1 VSLLTPA
8 QEKIRDEAREFTAA
22 ELLPVA
28 DELDPQHADIP
39 WSIVDR
45 IGELGYFGIMIDR
58 EHGGL
63 GLGMTEYCLV
73 TEELSRG
80 WMSAASIIA
89 RANGTGSLVAD
100 PARRADILRR
110 QAAGKWIT
118 AAAFSEPEAGSDV
131 AAVATTAERHGST
144 YVLNGEKRWCGLAEA
159 ADAILVL
166 ARTAPGRREG
176 LDVFLVEKERG
187 TFPEGITGTPIPK
200 IGYHGITSWAL
211 TITDLEVPAENV
223 LVGPDGSTGDGF
235 GLFATLLDWGRLHTA
250 ARAVGAAR
258 GALEDATAYAK
269 RRVQFGRSISSFQ
282 GVKFRLADMAT
293 QVAAARALYL
303 DAAATFDA
311 GLDCRQDCSMA
322 KLFASEMAEKV
333 ASSAMQVLG
342 GNGYTTEHA
351 VERHWRD
358 ARLTQIFEGTSE
370 IQRTII
376 AQHLL
381 GGNPSGH
388 HERKDRR

>member
-1 VSLLTPA
+1 VGLLTPA
-8 QEKIRDEAREFTAA
+8 QEKLRDEAREFTAA

-28 DELDPQHADIP
+28 NELDPQHADIP
-39 WSIVDR
+39 WSIIER
-45 IGELGYFGIMIDR
+45 LGELGYFGIMIDR

-89 RANGTGSLVAD
+89 RANGMGSSFAD
-100 PARRADILRR
+100 PARRAEILRR
-110 QAAGKWIT
+110 QARGQWISAG
-118 AAAFSEPEAGSDV
+118 AFSEPGAGSDI
-131 AAVATTAERHGST
+131 AAVSCRAERRGDV
-144 YVLNGEKRWCGLAEA
+144 YVLNGEKRWCGWAEA

-187 TFPEGITGTPIPK
+187 RFPAGITGTPIPK
-200 IGYHGITSWAL
+200 IGYHGITSWQL
-211 TITDLEVPAENV
+211 TITDLEVPAENI
-223 LVGPDGSTGDGF
+223 LVGPDGATGDGF
-235 GLFATLLDWGRLHTA
+235 GLFATLLNWGRLHTA

-258 GALEDATAYAK
+258 GALEDATDYAQQ
-269 RRVQFGRSISSFQ
+269 RVQFDTPISSFQ
-282 GVKFRLADMAT
+282 GIKFRLADMAT
-293 QVAAARALYL
+293 RVAAARALYL
-303 DAAATFDA
+303 DAAARYDA
-311 GLDCRQDCSMA
+311 GLDCRQECSMA
-322 KLFASEMAEKV
+322 KLFASEIAEQV

-381 GGNPSGH
+381 RDDRSGPH
-388 HERKDRR
+388 RKERR